1 MRTPLKLVTH
11 SFPSFPRRGGAKRRG
26 GYEGRV
32 ATLHKPR
39 SAPYLFEF
47 ANHYYCF
54 ALSCSRFAPVCA
66 ARAAQA
72 RQRAASIKERDRLI
86 DGAVTPPWKGG
97 ESPRRPQN
105 DSNVPDIVRQTS
117 ISWVLEIG
125 VSPHFS
131 N

>member
-1 MRTPLKLVTH
+1 MGTSMRTPLKLVTQ

-26 GYEGRV
+26 GYESCV
-32 ATLHKPR
+32 ATLDMPR

-47 ANHYYCF
+47 ANH
-54 ALSCSRFAPVCA
+54 PVCA
-66 ARAAQA
+66 
-72 RQRAASIKERDRLI
+72 STERDRLI
-86 DGAVTPPWKGG
+86 DGAATPPWKGG

-125 VSPHFS
+125 VCPHFS